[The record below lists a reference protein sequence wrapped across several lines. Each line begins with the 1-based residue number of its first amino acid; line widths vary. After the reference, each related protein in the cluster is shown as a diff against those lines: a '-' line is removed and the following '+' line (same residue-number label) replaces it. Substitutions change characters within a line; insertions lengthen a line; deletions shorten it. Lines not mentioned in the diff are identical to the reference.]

1 MRRRGFV
8 AWLTG
13 AGVASFFGMG
23 ALARGAFAQGAGA
36 KPPGTPP
43 PATPPPGTPPAPP
56 EVSDEA
62 KSLHAILKARY
73 GKDLDDVQSQG
84 LLEAIEGG
92 VQSGRA
98 LRAKKLANAVEP
110 ATVFHA
116 APPASDGGGAR

>member
-13 AGVASFFGMG
+13 AGLASFFSMG
-23 ALARGAFAQGAGA
+23 ALSRGAFAQGAGA

-43 PATPPPGTPPAPP
+43 ATPAPGAPPAPP
-56 EVSDEA
+56 EISDEA

-73 GKDLDDVQSQG
+73 GKDLDDTQSQG

-116 APPASDGGGAR
+116 TPPADGAGR